1 MPVSHRKDV
10 LAEEREFSRS
20 LLALAGAVEE
30 CSSGQSPLKAEGE
43 PVAEPV
49 KGLFKQPGLLLALLA
64 VLAGALAYPQPMA
77 GQAIR
82 DLPGFKSRTVPRND
96 DGSGPFVPLPFP
108 INFFGRLRA
117 GCWVNNNGNIT
128 FDRSLSTYTP
138 FGLESTRT
146 EIIAPFFADVDTRGL
161 RSRMVTFGE
170 DKVNGRQAF
179 GANYLD
185 VGYFASHDDKLNRF
199 QVILIDRSD
208 TGSGNFDVEFNYERI
223 VWETGDASGGSG
235 GFGGIPASV
244 GWSNGSGQPGTS
256 FQLPGSLS
264 SGAFLDSGPQALAR
278 RRLNAPVIG
287 RYLFRAR
294 DGQLSPGLRI
304 TSGSQLPNGRIG
316 AAYSAVLT
324 AEGGSGYQWS
334 LLPDPGQ
341 SLPGLSLSPSGV
353 LSGTPTAVGVYQFTV
368 RLTTRIEGVEETLA
382 QRITLEVLPA
392 TLQILSGTCP
402 LPEATEGSIY
412 RQTLRAAGAP
422 GPYLWSWGE
431 NGMSPVAGLQLS
443 EDGVLSGTPVT
454 AGSYN
459 FIVRVAGNPR
469 SDVEPAS
476 RACSLNVRPRLTQLT
491 VASCP
496 AASGTAG
503 VGYDEL
509 AQASGGLTP
518 YRWTAFG
525 ALPPGIGLSGDGRFA
540 GIPAVS
546 GRFVYALEVND
557 ALGRTSRLTCDLT
570 VEEPALNLET
580 ACPLASVETGQAV
593 RIALEASGG
602 AAPYSWSAVGSLP
615 PGLVVSPDGQLQGT
629 PNAAGAFQ
637 FQIVVRD
644 RDGLGAGKPCAM
656 GVRRAPLSISSCP
669 LPPAQLGRSFEAA
682 LASEGGVAPY
692 VWTASGALPAGLTLS
707 SEGRL
712 SGIPVAPGTAVFTVA
727 VRDGNGILAT
737 QQCEQ
742 FVTPK
747 PLRLLGDCPFP
758 PAAVGS
764 FYRTQV
770 IPDGG
775 VPPYR
780 FRSER
785 QLPSGLALGT
795 DGWIS
800 GTPQVPGKAD
810 LTVLVEDARRAA
822 VSRTCSLTAELPP
835 VTGLRLSGMP
845 SLVTPAGGSLPLMV
859 QLDRPYPLPVSGALA
874 LEMQPDTGAGD
885 GQVNQADPAV
895 VFAANGRRQLN
906 FSLAAGQ
913 RQFAATIA
921 GPGTVAGY
929 LTARV
934 SRLEIA
940 GQLQPAAPGAARTT
954 VPRTAPQLTDACY
967 TGTAGQLALRVAG
980 TSSTR
985 DLTAIS
991 VVLNG
996 AEVKDL
1002 NIATYAAEYFS
1013 SELSIRTGGAFQL
1026 EIPLPV
1032 PPSTNLFRVDSLRVS
1047 LGNKVGSSGERAA
1060 RACN

>member
-1 MPVSHRKDV
+1 MLVVHRKDV
-10 LAEEREFSRS
+10 MAEARDFSRS
-20 LLALAGAVEE
+20 LFALASAVEG
-30 CSSGQSPLKAEGE
+30 CGSGQPQPQAGAERAARLRQVLLKKTAPLL
-43 PVAEPV
+43 P
-49 KGLFKQPGLLLALLA
+49 LLAILA
-64 VLAGALAYPQPMA
+64 VALASPQSME

-82 DLPGFKSRTVPRND
+82 DLPGFKSREVPRND
-96 DGSGPFVPLPFP
+96 DGSGPFVSLPFP
-108 INFFGRLRA
+108 INFFGRLRG

-128 FDRSLSTYTP
+128 FDRPLSTYTP

-146 EIIAPFFADVDTRGL
+146 EIIAPFFADVDTRGV
-161 RSRMVTFGE
+161 RSRLVTFGE
-170 DKVNGRQAF
+170 DQVNGRQAF

-185 VGYFASHDDKLNRF
+185 VGYFARSDDKLNRF
-199 QVILIDRSD
+199 QVVLIDRSD
-208 TGSGNFDVEFNYERI
+208 TGSGNFDVEFNYERV
-223 VWETGDASGGSG
+223 VWETGDASGGTG
-235 GFGGIPASV
+235 GLGGTPAAV
-244 GWSNGSGQPGTS
+244 GWSNGSGLPGTS
-256 FQLPGSLS
+256 FQLPGSLI

-278 RRLNAPVIG
+278 RRLNTPVIG

-294 DGQLSPGLRI
+294 DGLLSPGLRI
-304 TSGSQLPNGRIG
+304 TSGSQLPNGLIG
-316 AAYSAVLT
+316 TAYSAVFT
-324 AEGGSGYQWS
+324 AEGGSAYQWS

-341 SLPGLSLSPSGV
+341 SLPGLSLSPNGV
-353 LSGTPTAVGVYQFTV
+353 LSGMPTAVGVYQFTV
-368 RLTTRIEGVEETLA
+368 LVTTRIDGVQETVA
-382 QRITLEVLPA
+382 QRVTLEILPA

-402 LPEATEGSIY
+402 LPEAVEGSVY
-412 RQTLRAAGAP
+412 RQTLRAGGAP

-431 NGMSPVAGLQLS
+431 NGMSPVAGLRLS
-443 EDGVLSGTPVT
+443 EDGILSGTPVT

-496 AASGTAG
+496 ATPGTAG

-509 AQASGGLTP
+509 AQASGGLPP

-525 ALPPGIGLSGDGRFA
+525 ALPPGVGLSGDGRLA

-557 ALGRTSRLTCDLT
+557 AVGRTARLTCNLT
-570 VEEPALNLET
+570 VEESTLHLGTP
-580 ACPLASVETGQAV
+580 CPLAPVETGQAV
-593 RIALEASGG
+593 RIGLEASGG
-602 AAPYSWSAVGSLP
+602 TAPYSWSAVGILP

-637 FQIVVRD
+637 FQLVVRD
-644 RDGLGAGKPCAM
+644 RDGFGAGKPCAI

-669 LPPAQLGRSFEAA
+669 LPPAPLGRSLEAA
-682 LASEGGVAPY
+682 LTAEGGVAPY

-712 SGIPVAPGTAVFTVA
+712 SGVPIAPGAAVFTVA
-727 VRDGNGILAT
+727 VRDGNGMVAT

-742 FVTPK
+742 FIIPK
-747 PLRLLGDCPFP
+747 PLRLLGDCPLA
-758 PAAVGS
+758 PATVGS

-770 IPDGG
+770 VPDGG

-780 FRSER
+780 FRSEG
-785 QLPSGLALGT
+785 QLPSGLALNTNGT
-795 DGWIS
+795 IS
-800 GTPQVPGKAD
+800 GTPQAPGRAEPMI
-810 LTVLVEDARRAA
+810 LVEDARRTA
-822 VSRTCSLTAELPP
+822 VSRTCALVAELPP

-845 SLVTPAGGSLPLMV
+845 PLASPAGGGIPLLV
-859 QLDRPYPLPVSGALA
+859 QFDRAYPLAISGTLI
-874 LEMQPDTGAGD
+874 LEMQPDTGAGE

-913 RQFAATIA
+913 RQFAATIT
-921 GPGTVAGY
+921 GPGTVAGV
-929 LTARV
+929 LTVRV

-940 GQLQPAAPGAARTT
+940 GQLQSAMPGAARAA
-954 VPRTAPQLTDACY
+954 VPRTAPLLTDACY
-967 TGTAGQLALRVAG
+967 SLTAGQLALRVTG
-980 TSSTR
+980 VSSTR

-991 VVLNG
+991 AFLNG
-996 AEVKDL
+996 TEVKDL
-1002 NIATYAAEYFS
+1002 NIASYATDYFS
-1013 SELSIRTGGAFQL
+1013 SEVSIRTGGAFRL

-1047 LGNKVGSSGERAA
+1047 LGNKVGFSGERAA